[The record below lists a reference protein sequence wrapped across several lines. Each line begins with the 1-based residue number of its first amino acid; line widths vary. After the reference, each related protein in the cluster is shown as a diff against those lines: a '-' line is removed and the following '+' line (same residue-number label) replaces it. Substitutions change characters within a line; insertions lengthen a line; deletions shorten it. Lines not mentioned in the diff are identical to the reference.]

1 MAREMKDSGI
11 EWIGEIPKHWNK
23 TTIKNGC
30 DLLSSGTT
38 PASGHEEYY
47 LNGTIN
53 WIQSGDLY
61 NNPIISS
68 VSKRI
73 TQKAFDNTPSLKVY
87 IAPFIVVAM
96 YGASV
101 GNVSISEIDA
111 CCNQAC
117 CCIKTNEKLSLKFL
131 MYWLVSCKKDFLVK
145 ASGGGQPNISQQII
159 QNEVLLIPS
168 KEEQQRIASFLDSK
182 CAEIDKAVEATK
194 ASIEEYRKLRQAII
208 TEAVTKGLDPDVEMK
223 DSGIEWIGK
232 IPISWTINTLGRL
245 SSSMRNGYVG
255 PTKEILRE
263 SGVRYIQSLHVKDG
277 QILYSDDF
285 YVSEEWGNNHPK
297 IHTNDILIVQTGD
310 IGQVGLVTNDYNE
323 CNCHA
328 LIICTPKQTIISSA
342 YLCYY
347 FRSSFGLRQLK
358 QFETGATLKH
368 LNSGD
373 IKFSKVIL
381 PSLDEQIEICSYL
394 DSKCSEI
401 DSLIKSKE
409 KLIEEL
415 TAYRKSL
422 IFEYVTGKKEV
433 PAV

>member
-47 LNGTIN
+47 ISGTIN

-87 IAPFIVVAM
+87 TAPFIVVAM

-117 CCIKTNEKLSLKFL
+117 CCIKTNEKMDLSFL
-131 MYWLVSCKKDFLVK
+131 MYWLLSCKKDFLVK

-159 QNEVLLIPS
+159 QNEALIIPS

-194 ASIEEYRKLRQAII
+194 ASIEEYKKLRQAII
-208 TEAVTKGLDPDVEMK
+208 TEAVTKGLDPNVEMK
-223 DSGIEWIGK
+223 DSGIEWIGA
-232 IPISWTINTLGRL
+232 IPKEWNLSQISFLTFSRSGATPDRQKAEYWREGNIPWMSSGEVNKTL
-245 SSSMRNGYVG
+245 VFE
-255 PTKEILRE
+255 TKESITELATQKTSAKVLPVNSVMVALNGQGKTKGMSAILKIRAACN
-263 SGVRYIQSLHVKDG
+263 QSLCAFQCDESNLHYRYLFYSFQSMYKFLRSQAGDDLRDG
-277 QILYSDDF
+277 LAASFVRKQKIALPPIGYQI
-285 YVSEEWGNNHPK
+285 
-297 IHTNDILIVQTGD
+297 
-310 IGQVGLVTNDYNE
+310 
-323 CNCHA
+323 
-328 LIICTPKQTIISSA
+328 
-342 YLCYY
+342 
-347 FRSSFGLRQLK
+347 
-358 QFETGATLKH
+358 
-368 LNSGD
+368 
-373 IKFSKVIL
+373 
-381 PSLDEQIEICSYL
+381 QIADYL
-394 DSKCSEI
+394 DTKCSEI
-401 DSLIKSKE
+401 DALIKSKE

-415 TAYRKSL
+415 TSYRKSL
-422 IFEYVTGKKEV
+422 IYEYVTGKKEV
-433 PAV
+433 L